1 MRNECNIIKE
11 LLPLYVENMVCED
24 TIYFIEE
31 HISTCDK
38 CRNKLK
44 SMENLNMLD
53 ENTEETINDDIS
65 NLKNFKKEWKR
76 KNRILIRNR
85 TILISICVI
94 ITMFILI
101 SNYFV
106 KNFMETEGIHVLGKW
121 AHINYQEKCYFID
134 TETNEV
140 TGDSTFAISGMLY
153 DRHKKIFEEAHE
165 ASTFSG
171 HIEVSAYPFTLT
183 EDYLPHVG
191 AISDKEITFLS
202 DRCIEPG
209 YFERAYRVNILRSN
223 PEVIVIHIY
232 LENDEVLTAVC
243 GQSEEDALENY
254 QQYLECF
261 FDD

>member
-31 HISTCDK
+31 HISTCEK

-44 SMENLNMLD
+44 SMENINMLD
-53 ENTEETINDDIS
+53 ENTKETISDDIT

-85 TILISICVI
+85 TILISICV
-94 ITMFILI
+94 FIATVILV

-106 KNFMETEGIHVLGKW
+106 KNFAATEGIHVLGKW

-134 TETNEV
+134 TKTKEV
-140 TGDSTFAISGMLY
+140 IGDSTFAISGMLY
-153 DRHKKIFEEAHE
+153 DKHKKIFEEYRE
-165 ASTFSG
+165 MSTFSG
-171 HIEVSAYPFTLT
+171 HMEVSAYPFTLT
-183 EDYLPHVG
+183 EEYLPHSG
-191 AISDKEITFLS
+191 AILDEKIEFLS
-202 DRCIEPG
+202 DRCNEQG
-209 YFERAYRVNILRSN
+209 YFERAYRVEILRSN
-223 PEVIVIHIY
+223 PEVVVVHVY

-243 GQSEEDALENY
+243 GQTEDEALENY
-254 QQYLECF
+254 QQYLESF
-261 FDD
+261 FED